1 MTLND
6 PLANVMSHIL
16 NSESKG
22 KKECLISPSSKMVL
36 RILSILKENQY
47 IGDFEKV
54 SSLRGGVIKINLIGN
69 INKCGVIKPRFS
81 FTRDNYEMFEKR
93 YLPAKGFGLFIVTTS
108 KGIMSHKEALEK
120 NVGGK
125 FLVYCY

>member
-22 KKECLISPSSKMVL
+22 KKECLISPSSTMVL